1 MDKLLILLV
10 ICGACSLAKAAN
22 LNEEAYQVQKAVA
35 CLPVLMIENMHKGK
49 RVHDEEPL
57 LRFAYNEMNRIKL
70 DPDGS
75 RILKSEQKRI
85 LSVMR
90 RMIESEKLE
99 MCLEH
104 LEGVK

>member
-10 ICGACSLAKAAN
+10 ICGACSLAKATN
-22 LNEEAYQVQKAVA
+22 LNEQAYQAQKAVA
-35 CLPVLMIENMHKGK
+35 CLPVLLIENMHKGK
-49 RVHDEEPL
+49 RIHDEEPL
-57 LRFAYNEMNRIKL
+57 LRFAYNEISRIEL
-70 DPDGS
+70 DPDGNK
-75 RILKSEQKRI
+75 ILNSEKKRI